1 MVKLRGL
8 KSSLKTVCHSTPV
21 LKATQAV
28 HGILKIR
35 SKL

>member
-1 MVKLRGL
+1 MSAGFDR
-8 KSSLKTVCHSTPV
+8 STPV